1 MKTLGIETSAKIA
14 SIALVLDGEVFCQ
27 RSFAAKMTLN
37 QRLAAEIVEVL
48 GGLPRDAGLDAIAV
62 GIGPGSFTGVRMG
75 VALAKAMAHG
85 LGLPLAGVSAPEA
98 IATGTCAAPGT
109 AICVL
114 QRARAEELY
123 ATALTIGP
131 DGIAE
136 EAGPTR
142 VLTLPEA
149 LQAAEE
155 SLGRAPGIFAG
166 DAASGLAEQIRD
178 AFPAVAIAGEEQ
190 QYPDAAVIARIA
202 EARPDRLHKDAALSL
217 TPRYVRASQAER
229 QFGVDLGLRG

>member
-1 MKTLGIETSAKIA
+1 MKILGIETTAKIA
-14 SIALVLDGEVFCQ
+14 SIALVLDGEVLC
-27 RSFAAKMTLN
+27 RRAFAAKMTLN
-37 QRLAAEIVEVL
+37 QRLAPEIVEML
-48 GGLPRDAGLDAIAV
+48 GGLPRDAGLNAVAV

-75 VALAKAMAHG
+75 VALAKAMAHA
-85 LGLPLAGVSAPEA
+85 LELPLAGVSAPEA
-98 IATGTCAAPGT
+98 LATAAGASHGT

-149 LQAAEE
+149 LQAAEQ
-155 SLGRAPGIFAG
+155 SLGRAPEMFAG
-166 DAASGLAEQIRD
+166 DAALALAEQIRD
-178 AFPAVAIAGEEQ
+178 ACPAVAIAGEEQ
-190 QYPDAAVIARIA
+190 QYPDAAIIARIA
-202 EARPDRLHKDAALSL
+202 EARPDRLGGDAALGL